1 MKIIFLDVDGVL
13 VTWNSLHVWGLSGP
27 TKSRSGGMLDPGPV
41 KILNE
46 IIEKTGANIVI
57 SSSWRI
63 GRTLDR
69 LKSDLTEGGV
79 NCSTMVDFTP
89 RRNDA
94 KRGLEIQEWL
104 NHYYFLN
111 KIHPE
116 KMVILDDE
124 ISDMD
129 PFKHLVVQSSMETG
143 LTEVHLVRVL
153 EMLNLA

>member
-1 MKIIFLDVDGVL
+1 MKIIFLDIDGVL
-13 VTWNSLHVWGLSGP
+13 VTWDSLHEWGLSRP

-46 IIEKTGANIVI
+46 IIEKTGASIVI

-63 GRTLDR
+63 GRTLDK
-69 LKSDLTEGGV
+69 LKEDLAEGGV
-79 NCSTMVDFTP
+79 NCSTMIDFTP

-104 NHYYFLN
+104 NHHYFIT
-111 KIHPE
+111 KTQPE

-124 ISDMD
+124 ISDMG
-129 PFKHLVVQSSMETG
+129 PFKHLVVQSNMETG
-143 LTEVHLVRVL
+143 LTEVHLARVL
-153 EMLNLA
+153 EMLN